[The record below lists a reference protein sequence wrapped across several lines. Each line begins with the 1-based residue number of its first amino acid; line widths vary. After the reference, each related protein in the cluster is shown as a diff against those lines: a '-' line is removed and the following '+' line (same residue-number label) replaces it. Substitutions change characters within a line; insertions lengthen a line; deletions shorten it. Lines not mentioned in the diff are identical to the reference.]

1 LGLFLEHWQ
10 KSRTQN
16 AHRIP
21 AISPDEIRNFKLA
34 MSLSFPAQFGTLGRP
49 AIHADFQSILSGL
62 KAAQNSQQSPNQQHA
77 IHT

>member
-1 LGLFLEHWQ
+1 
-10 KSRTQN
+10 
-16 AHRIP
+16 
-21 AISPDEIRNFKLA
+21 